1 MAFFRSLTT
10 VSGLTFFSRILGYI
24 RDVCIGSTFGD
35 SGISDAFFVALRLPN
50 VFRRLFA
57 EGALNSS
64 FVPIFTDIYENE
76 GKEKAL
82 QFVNLIFTVLSLI
95 LLCLVALFELGMPL
109 VMNLIAM
116 GFKNDP
122 EKFKLSVHFGYLIFP
137 YIFFIALASLC
148 AGVLN
153 SLNRF
158 FAATAAPIILNL
170 FAILAIV
177 FYSTHALN
185 AGYALS
191 FSISLAGIAQF
202 LWVFIA
208 CWRARFPMRFTKI
221 HVTQKLKLLLKRM
234 LPGIAGGGVYQFNL
248 LISDMIASFVPMAIS
263 YLSYA
268 DRINQFPLSLIGI
281 AMGTVLLPVFSRQIQ
296 GKRYG
301 EAMYMQNRAL
311 QFSFALTLPASVAL
325 MVISL
330 PIIMTLFEYNKFTH
344 EMSLNV
350 AYILSIVSFALPAN
364 VMVKI
369 FSAHFFSRGNTQFP
383 VKAAIISMGSNLIL
397 TLILFHFFSYFGIA
411 FASTLSSWINVGCLF
426 YGLKKRKHIRFDK
439 RLKKTFPLLC
449 LSSFGMG
456 IFLMEASSLLMPY
469 FGMRFLKSAMSL
481 TLLISGGLVI
491 YLILLKATKAFTYK
505 EFKEAMNR
513 AQKDSEVI
521 EA

>member
-35 SGISDAFFVALRLPN
+35 SGVSDAFFVALRLPN

-64 FVPIFTDIYENE
+64 FVPIFTEVYERE
-76 GKEKAL
+76 GKKSAL
-82 QFVNLIFTVLSLI
+82 QFVSLVFSSLAVI
-95 LLCLVALFELGMPL
+95 LLCLVGLFELCMPW
-109 VMNLIAM
+109 VMSLMAM
-116 GFKNDP
+116 GFKSDV
-122 EKFKLSVHFGYLIFP
+122 EKFTLAVNFANLTFP

-170 FAILAIV
+170 FAILAV
-177 FYSTHALN
+177 AFYGSHLIK

-191 FSISLAGIAQF
+191 LSISLAGVVQF
-202 LWVFIA
+202 LWVFNA
-208 CWRARFPMRFTKI
+208 CWRANVPIRPRRI
-221 HVTQKLKLLLKRM
+221 HLTEKLRLLLRRM
-234 LPGIAGGGVYQFNL
+234 LPGIAGAGVYQFNL

-281 AMGTVLLPVFSRQIQ
+281 AMGTVLLPVFSRQVQ
-296 GKRYG
+296 SKRHS

-325 MVISL
+325 AIISL
-330 PIIMTLFEYNKFTH
+330 PIIVTLFEHNKFTH
-344 EMSLNV
+344 EMSINV
-350 AYILSIVSFALPAN
+350 SQILSIVTFALPAN
-364 VMVKI
+364 VIVKI
-369 FSAHFFSRGNTQFP
+369 FSANFFAYGDTKTP
-383 VKAAIISMGSNLIL
+383 VKAAITSMISNVVL
-397 TLILFHFFSYFGIA
+397 TLILFHYFSYWGIA
-411 FASTLSSWINVGCLF
+411 MATTLASWINMILLF
-426 YGLKKRKHIRFDK
+426 YWLHQKKRLVFDK
-439 RLKKTFPLLC
+439 RLRKTLPRLC
-449 LSSFGMG
+449 LCAAGMG
-456 IFLMEASSLLMPY
+456 LFLFEASNILLPYFTLGILKSVVSLGLLIGGGFAIYLLM
-469 FGMRFLKSAMSL
+469 LKL
-481 TLLISGGLVI
+481 
-491 YLILLKATKAFTYK
+491 TKAFTYK
-505 EFKEAMNR
+505 EFSEAMHR

-521 EA
+521 NV

>member
-10 VSGLTFFSRILGYI
+10 VSGLTFLSRVLGYI
-24 RDVCIGSTFGD
+24 RDVCIGSIFGD

-50 VFRRLFA
+50 IFRRLFA

-64 FVPIFTDIYENE
+64 FVPIFTQIYENK
-76 GKEKAL
+76 GKEKSL
-82 QFVNLIFTVLSLI
+82 HFVNLVFTVLACI
-95 LLCLVALFELGMPL
+95 LLCLVGLFEFGMPF
-109 VMNLIAM
+109 VMKIIAM

-122 EKFKLSVHFGYLIFP
+122 EKITLAIHFGYLIFP

-170 FAILAIV
+170 FAILAVIS
-177 FYSTHALN
+177 YSTHPLS

-191 FSISLAGIAQF
+191 FSISLSGIAQF
-202 LWVFIA
+202 LWVFFA
-208 CWRARFPMRFTKI
+208 CWRAKFPMRFTRIQITEPLKI
-221 HVTQKLKLLLKRM
+221 LLKRM

-296 GKRYG
+296 GKRYN

-344 EMSLNV
+344 DMSLNV
-350 AYILSIVSFALPAN
+350 AYILSIISFALPAN
-364 VMVKI
+364 VVVKI
-369 FSAHFFSRGNTQFP
+369 FNAHFFSRGDTEFP
-383 VKAAIISMGSNLIL
+383 VKAAIISMISNVIL
-397 TLILFHFFSYFGIA
+397 TLILFQFFSYFGIA
-411 FASTLSSWINVGCLF
+411 VSSTLSSWINMGFLF
-426 YGLKKRKHIRFDK
+426 YGLKRKKHIRFDK

-449 LSSFGMG
+449 LCSFGMG
-456 IFLMEASSLLMPY
+456 AFLMEAASILMPY
-469 FGMRFLKSAMSL
+469 FKASFLKSATSL
-481 TLLISGGLVI
+481 TLLISGGLIV
-491 YLILLKATKAFTYK
+491 YLMLLKLTKAFTYK
-505 EFKEAMNR
+505 EFKEAMSR

-521 EA
+521 NV